1 MTPDTSDKA
10 MNITQQTTSRATDVL
25 VSIVLSPTTMVRTV
39 GMVKPLYATT
49 VDIPVIDLNFAPV
62 IIHMGTLHIIQCP
75 MEEAML

>member
-1 MTPDTSDKA
+1 

-25 VSIVLSPTTMVRTV
+25 VSIVLSLTTRVRTV
-39 GMVKPLYATT
+39 GMVKPLYVTT

-62 IIHMGTLHIIQCP
+62 ISHMGTLHIIQCP